1 MSDTKI
7 NVKVNKDNTV
17 SISVEM
23 GVKPP
28 VWSREYRK
36 FLPNEGFQRFHWT
49 DAYRHLRKEGYIVD
63 QQPSS
68 GPVKLTNAS
77 EEHNSGTWVFKL
89 KNTPKPK
96 VKATTKRTAK
106 KTTKKTTKK
115 ETKPKEA

>member
-49 DAYRHLRKEGYIVD
+49 DAYKHLRKEGHIVD
-63 QQPSS
+63 QKPSS
-68 GPVKLTNAS
+68 GLETRYSFVDLEWAQKWPS
-77 EEHNSGTWVFKL
+77 EEAWIV
-89 KNTPKPK
+89 
-96 VKATTKRTAK
+96 RK
-106 KTTKKTTKK
+106 K
-115 ETKPKEA
+115 